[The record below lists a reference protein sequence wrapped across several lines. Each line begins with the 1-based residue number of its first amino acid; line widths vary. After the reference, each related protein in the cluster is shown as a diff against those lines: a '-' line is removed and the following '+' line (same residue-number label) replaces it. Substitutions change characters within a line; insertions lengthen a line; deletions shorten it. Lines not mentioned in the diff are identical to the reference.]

1 MTVQKKGAYQ
11 SASLT
16 CSCGECAKFVDW
28 RPKSFVSL
36 LGEIRLSRTYYYC
49 SACGK
54 SQMPWDRALGLSA
67 RHVTPGVE
75 ELAALAG
82 TVANF
87 ELAAERVLLRM
98 GAIRLSES
106 TVERVTE
113 DAGRRLGEQ
122 LAAKQTLGPQE
133 HWPWQRDAQGKRCA
147 YLSIDHTGVPQQA
160 AGGGKAEGRMA
171 AVAMVFNARSEFEEQ
186 PPKDPHQVRYLA
198 GFHDLDEL
206 GLQWRRQAAQV
217 GWDEAEQQLA
227 LTDGAPCLEAFVQ
240 KNAPLAVLILDF
252 YHASEHVA
260 ELARALHPRD
270 EEAFKKLHGAW
281 CHQMKHEGGA
291 ALLTAWQGL
300 DQSGWSDVQRECY
313 RQQSQYVEKNTHRMD
328 YPTYVARG
336 WTIGSGSVE
345 AACKLVISQRL
356 KGSGMR
362 WREPGSDGVCHLRA
376 LLLSQPGQ
384 WEAFWHSAA
393 A

>member
-1 MTVQKKGAYQ
+1 MLVRRVCQ
-11 SASLT
+11 
-16 CSCGECAKFVDW
+16 V
-28 RPKSFVSL
+28 R
-36 LGEIRLSRTYYYC
+36 R
-49 SACGK
+49 
-54 SQMPWDRALGLSA
+54 
-67 RHVTPGVE
+67 
-75 ELAALAG
+75 LAAQGFRQFAG
-82 TVANF
+82 RDSLVAH
-87 ELAAERVLLRM
+87 VLL
-98 GAIRLSES
+98 
-106 TVERVTE
+106 
-113 DAGRRLGEQ
+113 LGEQ
-122 LAAKQTLGPQE
+122 LAAKQTFGPQE
-133 HWPWQRDAQGKRCA
+133 HWPWQRDAQGRRCA

-160 AGGGKAEGRMA
+160 AGGGKAEARMA

-270 EEAFKKLHGAW
+270 EEAFKKLHYAW
-281 CHQMKHEGGA
+281 CHRMKHEGGA
-291 ALLTAWQGL
+291 ALLTAWQAL

-313 RQQSQYVEKNTHRMD
+313 RQQSQYVEKNAHRMD
-328 YPTYVARG
+328 YPTYLARG
-336 WTIGSGSVE
+336 WMIGSGPVE
-345 AACKLVISQRL
+345 AACKLVIGQRL